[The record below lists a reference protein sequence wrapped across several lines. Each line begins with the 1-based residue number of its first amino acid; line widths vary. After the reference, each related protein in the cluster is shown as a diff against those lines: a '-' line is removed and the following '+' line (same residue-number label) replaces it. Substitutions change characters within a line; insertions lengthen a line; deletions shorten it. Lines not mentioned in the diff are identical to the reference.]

1 MTTHTQESVASDE
14 LVSAVICTPKLIRN
28 SSFKTKF
35 QNDCILAKAQKHFF
49 KKCVFEHTYIFAI
62 IM

>member
-14 LVSAVICTPKLIRN
+14 LVRAVICTPKLIRN

-35 QNDCILAKAQKHFF
+35 QNDCILAKAQKHF
-49 KKCVFEHTYIFAI
+49 
-62 IM
+62 